1 MDDLV
6 RMTAREA
13 VRRLAAREVSPLELI
28 DAAVERIGEVDGAVN
43 ALPTLAVERARE
55 HATRLMASGPPNDA
69 PPGYLHGLPFAVK
82 DLKDVAGVRS
92 TKGSPIYAEHVPERS
107 DYLVEN
113 IEAQGGVVL
122 AKSNTPEFGAGANT
136 FNEVFGKTRN
146 PWDTRMT
153 CGGSSGGAAVALAT
167 GQVWLATGSDLGGS
181 LRIPASFCS
190 VVGLR
195 PSPGRVPHGP
205 KELPFAGLSVEGPM
219 GRTVGDVALF
229 LDTQASGVQAVDP
242 ISLPRPERPF
252 IEAVDAPT
260 APRRI
265 AYSPDLGIAPVDAE
279 VRETCARAVRLFE
292 GIGASVDE
300 DAPDLH
306 DAEPIFQA
314 LRAAQFAALYGKHL
328 ETNRHLLKPEVI
340 WNVEAGL
347 ALSAEDV
354 NRAEAARGALYY
366 RTAAFFERYDILAS
380 PTVLIPPFDVDQR
393 YVEEAGGVRFETYVS
408 WLVMSF
414 ALTLTSCPSISIPCG
429 FTSSGLPVGLQ
440 LMAPRADEAR
450 PAFSGGAVRGGVR
463 TRGADTH
470 RPGGEAPS
478 LMWRV
483 ALAGGVVWVLV
494 VAWVTLALFR
504 GASDAADE
512 GLIAE
517 PQSGQVLVAVLSAI
531 IFGVPGVALIVYG
544 WRRRE

>member
-1 MDDLV
+1 MNDLV

-28 DAAVERIGEVDGAVN
+28 DTAVERIGEVDGAVN

-55 HATRLMASGPPNDA
+55 HAARLTASGPPADA

-92 TKGSPIYAEHVPERS
+92 TKGSPIYAEHIPDRS

-279 VRETCARAVRLFE
+279 VREICARAVRLFE

-328 ETNRHLLKPEVI
+328 ETNRDLLKPEVI

-414 ALTLTSCPSISIPCG
+414 ALTLTSCPSISVPCG

-440 LMAPRADEAR
+440 LMAPRADEA
-450 PAFSGGAVRGGVR
+450 ALLSAAALFE
-463 TRGADTH
+463 
-470 RPGGEAPS
+470 EACG
-478 LMWRV
+478 
-483 ALAGGVVWVLV
+483 LAGRIPIDPVVRHQ
-494 VAWVTLALFR
+494 A
-504 GASDAADE
+504 
-512 GLIAE
+512 
-517 PQSGQVLVAVLSAI
+517 
-531 IFGVPGVALIVYG
+531 
-544 WRRRE
+544 